1 MFEIRGDSGGFRM
14 LCILCIF
21 ETLVENIVN
30 GCMGRRLLGESVVII
45 RTPFAPNRGSEGIR
59 AVGYPYLIPAII

>member
-30 GCMGRRLLGESVVII
+30 GWEG
-45 RTPFAPNRGSEGIR
+45 GS
-59 AVGYPYLIPAII
+59 